1 MYTYYLKFSRD
12 DDEDRK
18 NWGNESEKS
27 LIDQI
32 SEEEKFW
39 WNEGATVKSVFTSF
53 QFNRALL
60 NSEMINDGVA
70 ARIGALSSRGIRRN

>member
-32 SEEEKFW
+32 SG
-39 WNEGATVKSVFTSF
+39 EGEILVEWATVKSVFTSF